1 MKDIISALNLAQ
13 SLARQIDAKE
23 VSAIERDLALE
34 KLRNIYDL
42 LLGVAVP
49 PEVQEPLAE
58 SVIEL
63 IEELVDEVEEFDNE
77 EEEPTEEPAKASAE
91 EEVAEVDPTEEPEVE
106 LAEEPAEDEPQE
118 ELEDSVIELIED
130 LVEEVEVFDNDEEVE
145 EPKAETEPKPEPEPA
160 VEAEAEAQVRA
171 KTKLAHSAILA
182 LYDDDE
188 EDDVNDAPA
197 EVDEVD
203 VAEEEAVEE
212 QENEVVIDMTELVPP
227 LTEPEN
233 EEGESAEPE
242 VATAAETVEP
252 AASEP
257 VEVEPKVAATE
268 PAKVVLG
275 EVLGADQPTLA
286 DRIAADAPADVASL
300 ANAQKSLVEMIGL
313 NDKFILLRDL
323 FHNNHDYY
331 EAAID
336 QLDEFESIDEAM
348 LFIHDNFQWNPNSE
362 GAKLMVELLT
372 NKLL

>member
-42 LLGVAVP
+42 LLGVTAAA
-49 PEVQEPLAE
+49 EEQEPLAE

-63 IEELVDEVEEFDNE
+63 SEELVDEVEEFDN
-77 EEEPTEEPAKASAE
+77 SE
-91 EEVAEVDPTEEPEVE
+91 EEVAEV
-106 LAEEPAEDEPQE
+106 AE
-118 ELEDSVIELIED
+118 
-130 LVEEVEVFDNDEEVE
+130 
-145 EPKAETEPKPEPEPA
+145 PEPEP
-160 VEAEAEAQVRA
+160 EPEQEPEQEPEIEVRP

-182 LYDDDE
+182 LYDDE
-188 EDDVNDAPA
+188 EEETEEEVAPA
-197 EVDEVD
+197 EEEGVVEEEV
-203 VAEEEAVEE
+203 VAEEEPEK
-212 QENEVVIDMTELVPP
+212 VVIDMTEPI
-227 LTEPEN
+227 
-233 EEGESAEPE
+233 
-242 VATAAETVEP
+242 
-252 AASEP
+252 
-257 VEVEPKVAATE
+257 VEVEPEEVAEGAE
-268 PAKVVLG
+268 PAAAEAEEEQPVKVVLG
-275 EVLGADQPTLA
+275 EVLGADQTTLA
-286 DRIAADAPADVASL
+286 DRIAADAPADVASV

-336 QLDEFESIDEAM
+336 QLDEFEDIDEAM

-362 GAKLMVELLT
+362 GAKLLVEMLS

>member
-42 LLGVAVP
+42 LLGVTTAA
-49 PEVQEPLAE
+49 EEQEPLAE

-63 IEELVDEVEEFDNE
+63 IEELVDEVEEFDNAE
-77 EEEPTEEPAKASAE
+77 EDNTPEEPA
-91 EEVAEVDPTEEPEVE
+91 EV
-106 LAEEPAEDEPQE
+106 AEEPAQE
-118 ELEDSVIELIED
+118 EPEESVIELIED
-130 LVEEVEVFDNDEEVE
+130 LVEEVEEFDNSEEEV
-145 EPKAETEPKPEPEPA
+145 AEVAEPEPEP
-160 VEAEAEAQVRA
+160 EHEPEIGVRP

-182 LYDDDE
+182 LYDDE
-188 EDDVNDAPA
+188 EDETEEEVAPA
-197 EVDEVD
+197 EEEGVVEEEV
-203 VAEEEAVEE
+203 VAEEEPEE
-212 QENEVVIDMTELVPP
+212 IVIDMTEPI
-227 LTEPEN
+227 
-233 EEGESAEPE
+233 
-242 VATAAETVEP
+242 
-252 AASEP
+252 
-257 VEVEPKVAATE
+257 VEVEPEITEQAPVVEPVTE
-268 PAKVVLG
+268 PTAAEAEEEQPVKVVLG
-275 EVLGADQPTLA
+275 EVLGADQTTLA
-286 DRIAADAPADVASL
+286 DRIAADAPADVASV

-336 QLDEFESIDEAM
+336 QLDEFEDIDEAM

-362 GAKLMVELLT
+362 GAKLLVELLS

>member
-42 LLGVAVP
+42 LLGVTTAA
-49 PEVQEPLAE
+49 EEQEPLAE

-63 IEELVDEVEEFDNE
+63 IEELVDEVEEFDN
-77 EEEPTEEPAKASAE
+77 AE
-91 EEVAEVDPTEEPEVE
+91 EENTPEESAEV
-106 LAEEPAEDEPQE
+106 AEEPAQE
-118 ELEDSVIELIED
+118 EPEESVIELIED
-130 LVEEVEVFDNDEEVE
+130 LVEEVEEFDNSEEEVAE
-145 EPKAETEPKPEPEPA
+145 VAEPEPEPEPKPEIE
-160 VEAEAEAQVRA
+160 VRP

-182 LYDDDE
+182 LYDDE
-188 EDDVNDAPA
+188 EEETEEEVAPA
-197 EVDEVD
+197 EEEGVVEEEV
-203 VAEEEAVEE
+203 VAEEEPEK
-212 QENEVVIDMTELVPP
+212 VVIDMTEPI
-227 LTEPEN
+227 
-233 EEGESAEPE
+233 
-242 VATAAETVEP
+242 
-252 AASEP
+252 
-257 VEVEPKVAATE
+257 VEVEPEEVAEGAE
-268 PAKVVLG
+268 PAAAEAEEEQPVKVVLG
-275 EVLGADQPTLA
+275 EVLGADQTTLA
-286 DRIAADAPADVASL
+286 DRIAVDAPADVASV

-336 QLDEFESIDEAM
+336 QLDEFEDIDEAM

-362 GAKLMVELLT
+362 GAKLLVELLS

>member
-63 IEELVDEVEEFDNE
+63 IEDIVDEVEEFDNE
-77 EEEPTEEPAKASAE
+77 EEEPTEEPVEESAE
-91 EEVAEVDPTEEPEVE
+91 EEVAEVEPTEEPEVK

-118 ELEDSVIELIED
+118 ELEDSVIELIEE
-130 LVEEVEVFDNDEEVE
+130 LVDEVEVFDNDEEVE
-145 EPKAETEPKPEPEPA
+145 ELKTEAEPEPEPA
-160 VEAEAEAQVRA
+160 VEPEVRP

-182 LYDDDE
+182 LYDDDDE

-203 VAEEEAVEE
+203 VAVEEAVEE

-227 LTEPEN
+227 VTEPEN

-257 VEVEPKVAATE
+257 EENEPKVAASE

-286 DRIAADAPADVASL
+286 DRIAADAPADVASV

>member
-42 LLGVAVP
+42 LLGVAVA

-77 EEEPTEEPAKASAE
+77 EEEPTEEP
-91 EEVAEVDPTEEPEVE
+91 EVE

-118 ELEDSVIELIED
+118 ELEDSVIELIEE
-130 LVEEVEVFDNDEEVE
+130 LVDEVEVFDNDEDVE
-145 EPKAETEPKPEPEPA
+145 ELKTETEPEPEPKPA
-160 VEAEAEAQVRA
+160 VEPEVRP

-182 LYDDDE
+182 LYDDDDE

-203 VAEEEAVEE
+203 VAEEDAVEE

-227 LTEPEN
+227 VTEPEN
-233 EEGESAEPE
+233 EEGESADPE
-242 VATAAETVEP
+242 AVTAAEAVEP
-252 AASEP
+252 ATSEP
-257 VEVEPKVAATE
+257 EEVEPKVAAAE

>member
-42 LLGVAVP
+42 LLGVAVA

-91 EEVAEVDPTEEPEVE
+91 EEVAEVDPAEEPEVK

-130 LVEEVEVFDNDEEVE
+130 LVDEVEVFDNDEEVE
-145 EPKAETEPKPEPEPA
+145 EPKAETEPEPEPEPA
-160 VEAEAEAQVRA
+160 VEPEVRS
-171 KTKLAHSAILA
+171 KTKLVHSAILA
-182 LYDDDE
+182 LYDDDDE

-197 EVDEVD
+197 EVDEVG
-203 VAEEEAVEE
+203 VAEEEAVED

-242 VATAAETVEP
+242 VATAAEIVEP
-252 AASEP
+252 ATSEP
-257 VEVEPKVAATE
+257 EENEPKVAAAE

-313 NDKFILLRDL
+313 NDKYILLRDL

>member
-42 LLGVAVP
+42 LLCVTTAA
-49 PEVQEPLAE
+49 EEQEPMAE

-63 IEELVDEVEEFDNE
+63 IEELVDEVEEFDNTE
-77 EEEPTEEPAKASAE
+77 EESA
-91 EEVAEVDPTEEPEVE
+91 P
-106 LAEEPAEDEPQE
+106 EEPAEVIAEESEEE
-118 ELEDSVIELIED
+118 ELEESVIELIED
-130 LVEEVEVFDNDEEVE
+130 LVEEVEEFDNSEEEVAE
-145 EPKAETEPKPEPEPA
+145 EAEPEPEP
-160 VEAEAEAQVRA
+160 EKEPEQEPEPEIEVRP

-182 LYDDDE
+182 LYDDEEEDETDE
-188 EDDVNDAPA
+188 EVAPA
-197 EVDEVD
+197 E
-203 VAEEEAVEE
+203 EETNAVEE
-212 QENEVVIDMTELVPP
+212 VTDEEPEEIVIDMTEPI
-227 LTEPEN
+227 
-233 EEGESAEPE
+233 
-242 VATAAETVEP
+242 
-252 AASEP
+252 
-257 VEVEPKVAATE
+257 VEVEPETAEQAPMVEPVAEPAAAE
-268 PAKVVLG
+268 EEEEQPAKVVLG
-275 EVLGADQPTLA
+275 EVLGADQTTLA
-286 DRIAADAPADVASL
+286 DRIAADAPADVASV

-336 QLDEFESIDEAM
+336 QLDEFEDIDEAM

-362 GAKLMVELLT
+362 GAKLLVELLS

>member
-42 LLGVAVP
+42 LLGVITAA
-49 PEVQEPLAE
+49 EEQEPLAE

-63 IEELVDEVEEFDNE
+63 IEELVDEVEEFDNAE
-77 EEEPTEEPAKASAE
+77 EENTPEEPA
-91 EEVAEVDPTEEPEVE
+91 EV
-106 LAEEPAEDEPQE
+106 AEEPAQE
-118 ELEDSVIELIED
+118 EPEESVIELIED
-130 LVEEVEVFDNDEEVE
+130 LVEEVEEFDNSEEEVAE
-145 EPKAETEPKPEPEPA
+145 EAEPEPEP
-160 VEAEAEAQVRA
+160 EKEPEPEIEVRP

-182 LYDDDE
+182 LYDDE
-188 EDDVNDAPA
+188 EDETEEEVAPA
-197 EVDEVD
+197 EEEGVVEEEV
-203 VAEEEAVEE
+203 VAEEEPEE
-212 QENEVVIDMTELVPP
+212 IVIDMTEPIVEVEL
-227 LTEPEN
+227 
-233 EEGESAEPE
+233 EEVAEGAEPE
-242 VATAAETVEP
+242 TTEQAPVVEPVAEP
-252 AASEP
+252 AAAEEEEEQP
-257 VEVEPKVAATE
+257 V
-268 PAKVVLG
+268 KVVLG
-275 EVLGADQPTLA
+275 EVLGADQTTLA
-286 DRIAADAPADVASL
+286 DRIAADAPADVASV

-336 QLDEFESIDEAM
+336 QLDEFEDIDEAM

-362 GAKLMVELLT
+362 GAKLLVELLS

>member
-42 LLGVAVP
+42 LLGVAVA

-77 EEEPTEEPAKASAE
+77 EEEPTEEPVEESAE
-91 EEVAEVDPTEEPEVE
+91 EEVAEVEPAEEPEVK

-118 ELEDSVIELIED
+118 ELEDSVIELIEE
-130 LVEEVEVFDNDEEVE
+130 LVDEVEVFDNDEEVE
-145 EPKAETEPKPEPEPA
+145 ELKAETEPEPA
-160 VEAEAEAQVRA
+160 VEPEVRS

-182 LYDDDE
+182 LYDDDDE

-203 VAEEEAVEE
+203 VAEENAVEE

-252 AASEP
+252 ATSEP
-257 VEVEPKVAATE
+257 EENEPKVAAAE

-275 EVLGADQPTLA
+275 EVLGADQTTLA
-286 DRIAADAPADVASL
+286 DRIAADAPADVASV

-336 QLDEFESIDEAM
+336 QLDEFEDIDEAM

-362 GAKLMVELLT
+362 GAKLLVELLS

>member
-42 LLGVAVP
+42 LLCVTTAA
-49 PEVQEPLAE
+49 EEQEPMAE

-63 IEELVDEVEEFDNE
+63 IEELVDEVEEFDNTE
-77 EEEPTEEPAKASAE
+77 EESA
-91 EEVAEVDPTEEPEVE
+91 P
-106 LAEEPAEDEPQE
+106 EEPAEVIAEESEEE
-118 ELEDSVIELIED
+118 ELEESVIELIED
-130 LVEEVEVFDNDEEVE
+130 LVEEVEEFDNSEEEVAE
-145 EPKAETEPKPEPEPA
+145 EAEPEPEP
-160 VEAEAEAQVRA
+160 EKEPEQEPEPEIEVRP

-182 LYDDDE
+182 LYDDEE
-188 EDDVNDAPA
+188 EDETEEEVAPA
-197 EVDEVD
+197 E
-203 VAEEEAVEE
+203 EETNAVEE
-212 QENEVVIDMTELVPP
+212 VTDEEPEEIVIDMTEPI
-227 LTEPEN
+227 
-233 EEGESAEPE
+233 
-242 VATAAETVEP
+242 
-252 AASEP
+252 
-257 VEVEPKVAATE
+257 VEVEPETAEQAPMVEPVAEPAAAE
-268 PAKVVLG
+268 EEEEQPAKVVLG
-275 EVLGADQPTLA
+275 EVLGADQTTLA
-286 DRIAADAPADVASL
+286 DRIAADAPADVASV

-336 QLDEFESIDEAM
+336 QLDEFEDIDEAM

-362 GAKLMVELLT
+362 GAKLLVELLS

>member
-42 LLGVAVP
+42 LLGVTAAT
-49 PEVQEPLAE
+49 EEQEPLAE

-63 IEELVDEVEEFDNE
+63 IEELVDEVEEFDN
-77 EEEPTEEPAKASAE
+77 AE
-91 EEVAEVDPTEEPEVE
+91 EENTPEESAEV
-106 LAEEPAEDEPQE
+106 AEEPAQE
-118 ELEDSVIELIED
+118 EPEESVIELIED
-130 LVEEVEVFDNDEEVE
+130 LVEEVEEFDNSEDEVAEVSE
-145 EPKAETEPKPEPEPA
+145 HEPEPEPEKEPEPEPEPA
-160 VEAEAEAQVRA
+160 VEPEVRS

-182 LYDDDE
+182 LYDDE
-188 EDDVNDAPA
+188 EDETEE
-197 EVDEVD
+197 EVAL
-203 VAEEEAVEE
+203 AEEETNAVEE
-212 QENEVVIDMTELVPP
+212 ATDEESEEVVIDMTEPI
-227 LTEPEN
+227 
-233 EEGESAEPE
+233 
-242 VATAAETVEP
+242 
-252 AASEP
+252 
-257 VEVEPKVAATE
+257 VEVEPETAEPTEHAPVAE
-268 PAKVVLG
+268 PAPAEEAEQPVKVVLG
-275 EVLGADQPTLA
+275 EVLGADQTTLA
-286 DRIAADAPADVASL
+286 DRIAADAPADVASV

-362 GAKLMVELLT
+362 GAKLLVELLS

>member
-42 LLGVAVP
+42 LLGVTTAA
-49 PEVQEPLAE
+49 EEQEPLAE

-63 IEELVDEVEEFDNE
+63 IEELVDEVEEFDNAE
-77 EEEPTEEPAKASAE
+77 EEEPEE
-91 EEVAEVDPTEEPEVE
+91 
-106 LAEEPAEDEPQE
+106 
-118 ELEDSVIELIED
+118 SVIELIED
-130 LVEEVEVFDNDEEVE
+130 LVDEVE
-145 EPKAETEPKPEPEPA
+145 EFDNSEEEVAEVVEPEPEPKPEQEPEP
-160 VEAEAEAQVRA
+160 EIEVRP

-182 LYDDDE
+182 LYDDE
-188 EDDVNDAPA
+188 EDETEEEVAPA
-197 EVDEVD
+197 E
-203 VAEEEAVEE
+203 EETNAVEE
-212 QENEVVIDMTELVPP
+212 ATDEEPEEVVIDMTEPI
-227 LTEPEN
+227 
-233 EEGESAEPE
+233 
-242 VATAAETVEP
+242 
-252 AASEP
+252 
-257 VEVEPKVAATE
+257 VEVEPETTEQAPVVEPVAE
-268 PAKVVLG
+268 PAAAEEEEEQPVKVVLG
-275 EVLGADQPTLA
+275 EVLGADQTTLA
-286 DRIAADAPADVASL
+286 DRIAADAPADVASV

-362 GAKLMVELLT
+362 GAKLLVELLS

>member
-42 LLGVAVP
+42 LLCVTTAA
-49 PEVQEPLAE
+49 EEQEPMAE

-63 IEELVDEVEEFDNE
+63 IEELVDEVEEFDNTE
-77 EEEPTEEPAKASAE
+77 EESA
-91 EEVAEVDPTEEPEVE
+91 P
-106 LAEEPAEDEPQE
+106 EEPAEVIAEESEEE
-118 ELEDSVIELIED
+118 ELEESVIELIED
-130 LVEEVEVFDNDEEVE
+130 LVEEVEEFDNSEEEVAE
-145 EPKAETEPKPEPEPA
+145 EAEPEPEPEKEPEQEPEPEIE
-160 VEAEAEAQVRA
+160 VSP

-182 LYDDDE
+182 LYDDE
-188 EDDVNDAPA
+188 EDETEEEVAPA
-197 EVDEVD
+197 E
-203 VAEEEAVEE
+203 EETNAVEE
-212 QENEVVIDMTELVPP
+212 VTDEEPEEVVIDMTEPI
-227 LTEPEN
+227 
-233 EEGESAEPE
+233 
-242 VATAAETVEP
+242 
-252 AASEP
+252 
-257 VEVEPKVAATE
+257 VEVEPEEVAEGAEPETAE
-268 PAKVVLG
+268 PAPVAEPAPAEEAEQPAKVVLG
-275 EVLGADQPTLA
+275 EVLGADQTTLA
-286 DRIAADAPADVASL
+286 DRIAADAPADVASV

-336 QLDEFESIDEAM
+336 QLDEFEDIDEAM

-362 GAKLMVELLT
+362 GAKLLVELLS

>member
-42 LLGVAVP
+42 LLGVTAAA
-49 PEVQEPLAE
+49 EEQEPLAE

-63 IEELVDEVEEFDNE
+63 IEELVDEVEEFDN
-77 EEEPTEEPAKASAE
+77 SE
-91 EEVAEVDPTEEPEVE
+91 EEVAEV
-106 LAEEPAEDEPQE
+106 AE
-118 ELEDSVIELIED
+118 
-130 LVEEVEVFDNDEEVE
+130 
-145 EPKAETEPKPEPEPA
+145 PEPEP
-160 VEAEAEAQVRA
+160 EPEQEPEQEPEIEVRP

-182 LYDDDE
+182 LYDDE
-188 EDDVNDAPA
+188 EEETEEEVAPA
-197 EVDEVD
+197 EEEGVVEEEV
-203 VAEEEAVEE
+203 VAEEEPEK
-212 QENEVVIDMTELVPP
+212 VVIDMTEPI
-227 LTEPEN
+227 
-233 EEGESAEPE
+233 
-242 VATAAETVEP
+242 
-252 AASEP
+252 
-257 VEVEPKVAATE
+257 VEVEPEEVAEGAE
-268 PAKVVLG
+268 PAAAEAEEEQPVKVVLG
-275 EVLGADQPTLA
+275 EVLGADQTTLA
-286 DRIAADAPADVASL
+286 DRIAADAPADVASV

-336 QLDEFESIDEAM
+336 QLDEFEDIDEAM

-362 GAKLMVELLT
+362 GAKLLVEMLS

>member
-42 LLGVAVP
+42 LLGVAVA

-77 EEEPTEEPAKASAE
+77 EEEPTEEPAKESAE
-91 EEVAEVDPTEEPEVE
+91 EEVAEVEPTEEPEVE

-118 ELEDSVIELIED
+118 ELEDSVIELIEE
-130 LVEEVEVFDNDEEVE
+130 LVDEVEVFDNDEEVE
-145 EPKAETEPKPEPEPA
+145 ELKTETEPEPA
-160 VEAEAEAQVRA
+160 IEPEVRP

-182 LYDDDE
+182 LYDDDDE

-197 EVDEVD
+197 EVDEVG

-227 LTEPEN
+227 VTEPEN
-233 EEGESAEPE
+233 EEDESAEPE

-252 AASEP
+252 ATSEP
-257 VEVEPKVAATE
+257 EEIEPKVAAAE

>member
-42 LLGVAVP
+42 LLGVTTAA
-49 PEVQEPLAE
+49 EEQEPLAE

-63 IEELVDEVEEFDNE
+63 IEELVDEVEEFDNAE
-77 EEEPTEEPAKASAE
+77 EENTPEEPA
-91 EEVAEVDPTEEPEVE
+91 EV
-106 LAEEPAEDEPQE
+106 AEEPAQE
-118 ELEDSVIELIED
+118 EPEESVIELIED
-130 LVEEVEVFDNDEEVE
+130 LVEEVEEFDNSEEEVAE
-145 EPKAETEPKPEPEPA
+145 VAEPEPKPEPEQEP
-160 VEAEAEAQVRA
+160 EPEIEVRP

-182 LYDDDE
+182 LYDDE
-188 EDDVNDAPA
+188 EEEEVEVEVAPA
-197 EVDEVD
+197 E
-203 VAEEEAVEE
+203 EETNAVEE
-212 QENEVVIDMTELVPP
+212 ATDEESEEVVIDMTEPI
-227 LTEPEN
+227 
-233 EEGESAEPE
+233 
-242 VATAAETVEP
+242 
-252 AASEP
+252 
-257 VEVEPKVAATE
+257 VEVEPETAEPTEHAPVAE
-268 PAKVVLG
+268 PAPAEEAEQPVKVVLG
-275 EVLGADQPTLA
+275 EVLGADQTTLA
-286 DRIAADAPADVASL
+286 DRIAADAPADVASV

-362 GAKLMVELLT
+362 GAKLLVELLS

>member
-42 LLGVAVP
+42 LLGVAVA

-63 IEELVDEVEEFDNE
+63 IEELVDEVEKFDNE

-91 EEVAEVDPTEEPEVE
+91 EEVAEVEPTEEPEVK
-106 LAEEPAEDEPQE
+106 LAEEPAEDEPAEE

-145 EPKAETEPKPEPEPA
+145 EPKAEAEPEPEPEPA
-160 VEAEAEAQVRA
+160 VEPEVRS

-182 LYDDDE
+182 LYDDDDE

-227 LTEPEN
+227 VTEPEEN
-233 EEGESAEPE
+233 
-242 VATAAETVEP
+242 
-252 AASEP
+252 
-257 VEVEPKVAATE
+257 EPKVAAAE

-286 DRIAADAPADVASL
+286 DRIAADAPADVASV

>member
-42 LLGVAVP
+42 LLGVTAAT
-49 PEVQEPLAE
+49 EEQEPLAE

-63 IEELVDEVEEFDNE
+63 IEELVDEVEEFDN
-77 EEEPTEEPAKASAE
+77 AE
-91 EEVAEVDPTEEPEVE
+91 EENTPEESAEV
-106 LAEEPAEDEPQE
+106 AEEPAQE
-118 ELEDSVIELIED
+118 EPEESVIELIED
-130 LVEEVEVFDNDEEVE
+130 LVEEVEEFDNSEDEVAEVSE
-145 EPKAETEPKPEPEPA
+145 HEPEPEPEKEPEPEPEPA
-160 VEAEAEAQVRA
+160 VEPEVRS

-182 LYDDDE
+182 LYDDE
-188 EDDVNDAPA
+188 EDETEE
-197 EVDEVD
+197 EVAL
-203 VAEEEAVEE
+203 AEEETNAVEE
-212 QENEVVIDMTELVPP
+212 ATDEEPEEVVIDMTEPI
-227 LTEPEN
+227 
-233 EEGESAEPE
+233 
-242 VATAAETVEP
+242 
-252 AASEP
+252 
-257 VEVEPKVAATE
+257 VEVEPEEMAEGAEPETTE
-268 PAKVVLG
+268 PAPAVEPVAEPAAAEEEEEEEEEQPVKVVLG
-275 EVLGADQPTLA
+275 EVLGADQTTLA
-286 DRIAADAPADVASL
+286 DRIAADAPADVASV

-362 GAKLMVELLT
+362 GAKLLVELLS